1 MELVD
6 AYDENNEFTGITVDR
21 WEALEKGYWKRAVAC
36 WIINKKGEILLQKRT
51 GNRKRNPNKWAR
63 TGGQVDAGETVEE
76 AIFREVKEELGIEIP
91 KEEISLKNARKSK
104 NEIKKMFTYSFI
116 FIVDYNIEDYT
127 LQKEEVSEVK
137 YVAMEDIIRAREYSD
152 RNYIFLNWKDEDF
165 YEEIKLLM
173 VARDKA
179 LGGITTMEEMK
190 KLIDINRE
198 KC

>member
-6 AYDENNEFTGITVDR
+6 AYDENNEFTGVTVDR
-21 WEALEKGYWKRAVAC
+21 WEALGKGYWKRGVSC
-36 WIINKKGEILLQKRT
+36 WLMNRKGEILLQKRT
-51 GNRKRNPNKWAR
+51 RNKRRNPNKWAK

-91 KEEISLKNARKSK
+91 KEEISLENARKSK
-104 NEIKKMFTYSFI
+104 NEIRKMFIYSFI
-116 FIVDYNIEDYT
+116 FIVDYKIEDYT
-127 LQKEEVSEVK
+127 IQKEEVSEIK
-137 YVAMEDIIRAREYSD
+137 YVTIEDIIRAREYSD
-152 RNYIFLNWKDEDF
+152 KNYIFLNWRDEDF
-165 YEEIKLLM
+165 YDEIKLLL